1 MISKIV
7 FALTL
12 LLGAFLALR
21 KKEPPTDEGVEDY
34 TANQTLARKEA
45 YKIKI
50 ALNVGTGFWGWS
62 EDESAVIKS
71 LNENFSIQN
80 LISIEYKKLTGNTMM
95 DDISKFLSV
104 EEIEKININRI

>member
-1 MISKIV
+1 MITKIIT
-7 FALTL
+7 ALTL
-12 LLGAFLALR
+12 LMGAFLVFR
-21 KKEPPTDEGVEDY
+21 KKDPPTDEGVEDY
-34 TANQTLARKEA
+34 TPNQALARKEA

-62 EDESAVIKS
+62 EDEEAVIKS
-71 LNENFSIQN
+71 LNDNFDIQN
-80 LISIEYKKLTGNTMM
+80 IIAIEYKKLTNNIMM